1 RLRVSNGILYHLRSY
16 LPKKIRLVTYFY
28 FIRIC
33 MYYCLLI
40 YGTASPCF
48 LKRIVTLQK
57 RCVRQVENVNYLA
70 HTKPIFHSNA
80 LLLLNDLYTSKL
92 IRAIVSTNQNTEIV
106 NLCNLRTYTPG
117 FANLR
122 TREKYVVPFAPRKY
136 SEQSLTV
143 IAPKLLNL
151 HESLFA
157 TQNQCHV
164 KRIIRSKL
172 LETYT

>member
-1 RLRVSNGILYHLRSY
+1 SLVVLSHLFSRFVLIYLFILYFY
-16 LPKKIRLVTYFY
+16 L
-28 FIRIC
+28 
-33 MYYCLLI
+33 
-40 YGTASPCF
+40 
-48 LKRIVTLQK
+48 
-57 RCVRQVENVNYLA
+57 
-70 HTKPIFHSNA
+70 
-80 LLLLNDLYTSKL
+80 
-92 IRAIVSTNQNTEIV
+92 TEIV